1 MKYTTLGRSGAVISQ
16 AALGTM
22 TFGSS
27 TDGDEAKRQLASYLD
42 HGGNFV
48 ETADIYNSG
57 ASECIIGE
65 WLSSLEPITRSRVFL
80 ASKARFPVGVD
91 PRDAGLSRRHLRRA
105 LESSLRRLEVDHIDL
120 YQLHAWDPL
129 TPIDESIDFLDD
141 AVRAGK
147 ISYVGLSNFTGWQI
161 ATAAAQAKGRFPLVS
176 MQPQYNLLVREVEW
190 EILPASRHA
199 GLGLLPWSPLGGGW
213 LTGKYTRDLAPHGDT
228 RLGENPDADGM
239 EAWGRRKDLART
251 WDVLAALRRI
261 AESRNVS
268 MANVALAWLASRP
281 GIASIILGART
292 ADQLVH
298 NIESFDLDL
307 DPDEIESLDAASDP
321 APSDY
326 PYGAPGI
333 EQRTRS
339 IA

>member
-1 MKYTTLGRSGAVISQ
+1 
-16 AALGTM
+16 
-22 TFGSS
+22 
-27 TDGDEAKRQLASYLD
+27 
-42 HGGNFV
+42 
-48 ETADIYNSG
+48 
-57 ASECIIGE
+57 
-65 WLSSLEPITRSRVFL
+65 
-80 ASKARFPVGVD
+80 
-91 PRDAGLSRRHLRRA
+91 
-105 LESSLRRLEVDHIDL
+105 
-120 YQLHAWDPL
+120 
-129 TPIDESIDFLDD
+129 
-141 AVRAGK
+141 
-147 ISYVGLSNFTGWQI
+147 
-161 ATAAAQAKGRFPLVS
+161 

-307 DPDEIESLDAASDP
+307 DPDESNRLTRQATRHHRTTPTVRQALSNGPAASPIDGDWEK
-321 APSDY
+321 PSGH
-326 PYGAPGI
+326 PLHGTV
-333 EQRTRS
+333 RTRF
-339 IA
+339 ARR